1 MAARVADP
9 VLAWARIQLL
19 DGSAP
24 HPGFFLFCRV
34 GFGSVLL
41 ILFDPNPDTGLVFS
55 WIQFFFSGGS
65 YIFILLFKFIRL
77 YSGSEDG

>member
-55 WIQFFFSGGS
+55 QIHFFSEGS
-65 YIFILLFKFIRL
+65 YFLFYYSNVIRL